1 MSTRFYNPKTLNE
14 TLVLL
19 ERYGPDALIV
29 NGGTDAVLF
38 LTEKK
43 VDPEA
48 IIYIANLP
56 DFHEILSDESSVYL
70 GGGVT
75 YSEMLANPII
85 QKYQGMVD
93 AVMQL
98 ASPPVRAIA
107 TPAGNICRAAPSAD
121 GTTILLALRAKVHL
135 VSTRGA
141 RVVELKDFFKSIYET
156 VCEPNEL
163 VVNIEI
169 PLLKEGEGTG
179 YYRLSRRKA
188 QDIAM
193 VLIGSYVRM
202 EGGYIKDISISL
214 GALNAYVRLAGE
226 LERAIIGKTMEEA
239 LAYTESVFPVEAKLR
254 DDFFKEYKKDAVCT
268 AVTRSVER
276 AIINAKG
283 EYV

>member
-75 YSEMLANPII
+75 YSEMLANPVI

-163 VVNIEI
+163 VVKIEI

>member
-56 DFHEILSDESSVYL
+56 NFHEILSDESSVYL

-163 VVNIEI
+163 VVKIEI

-283 EYV
+283 ECV

>member
-29 NGGTDAVLF
+29 NGGTDAVMF

-56 DFHEILSDESSVYL
+56 NFHEILSDESSVYL

-75 YSEMLANPII
+75 YSEMLANPVI

-121 GTTILLALRAKVHL
+121 GTTILLALRARVHL

-163 VVNIEI
+163 VVKIEI

>member
-56 DFHEILSDESSVYL
+56 NFHGILSDESSVYL

>member
-56 DFHEILSDESSVYL
+56 NFHEILSDESSVYL

-163 VVNIEI
+163 VVKIEI